1 IDPVFNLRGGRS
13 LPLPPSL
20 DDYDGFLVR
29 VADSVAISWPIPK
42 LFGPIQIL
50 MWLVLLLGSI
60 VLLGLMSR
68 SVRRREPGAFRGVV
82 LAVVTAFA
90 LGILPQGLQRP
101 DPTHL
106 AWVSCVPFGFLPV
119 AGVELVRLR
128 RPDLTPWRWFVAGA
142 A

>member
-1 IDPVFNLRGGRS
+1 MAGLSDSVQWMIIDPVFNLRGGRA

-29 VADSVAISWPIPK
+29 VADSVAISWPIPR
-42 LFGPIQIL
+42 LFGPTQL
-50 MWLVLLLGSI
+50 AVWLLLLLVSI
-60 VLLGLMSR
+60 VVLGLTAR
-68 SVRRREPGAFRGVV
+68 AVRRREPDAFRGVV
-82 LAVVTAFA
+82 LAVVAAFA

-119 AGVELVRLR
+119 
-128 RPDLTPWRWFVAGA
+128 
-142 A
+142 